1 MNIHRRPALLEV
13 RVFSYIVLLLGV
25 LASLFALNIFQAKAM
40 TQIYVRTDGNDAE
53 CDGSLNIAYPGGS
66 GPLACA
72 VQTIQHGIDLV
83 NPGGVVEVAAGV
95 YLENVIVNK
104 SVTLL
109 GAQHDILPT
118 NISER
123 GGPGSESIVRPP
135 TSVPDRS
142 NLFTVLVDNITI
154 NGFMLDGNNPSLT
167 DCTNDSNGICLHV
180 GGGVA
185 NGVYSDSILPDDF
198 SHPVNNLTV
207 SYNIIKNVNQHG
219 VGLSSDA
226 GTPTSNNLITKNVI
240 DNMVGG
246 THAGAPNFYPYG
258 SRRAIWLR
266 KNQYANI
273 TGNIITRAQNGIHI
287 NQFSLPNPG
296 ISKSLSENN
305 ISPSSIGIYVL
316 GFFDTSDPFEIVDNT
331 VTGAAFAGI
340 ELKTIRSQ
348 ITILVEGNSIS
359 GNSIGVDVN
368 DQTRAN
374 LFHNIIDGNITG
386 IQVVNSA
393 VLVSATN
400 NFITN
405 NTTQGILATQA
416 ASAGIVGSIAN
427 NDFSG
432 NTAGI
437 NNTTAS
443 LVNAS
448 ANWWGSP
455 SVPISSNVDFTPWL
469 DSGSDTSLDPGFQ
482 GDFSS
487 LSVDDL
493 SPQTGAS
500 GRIQEGV
507 NLVSASGVVHVL
519 PGDYPASVNL
529 NRDATVQAMGDISL
543 GGNLAIQQGVFT
555 APSGNLQISG
565 NFSRSSGVFDP
576 NNGLIIFNGAAPQT
590 IGGAAFNNL
599 TLSNASGAS
608 LSAPV
613 QIAGDLSLSN
623 GVLSL
628 GAHQLLLGLSASIS
642 GAFDASHMIA
652 PNGSGALCKLVPDS
666 PTFPLLFSFPVGD
679 ITATPEFSPAAV
691 QFSSGSFSSAQ
702 LCVRLANVK
711 HPADSSSDYL
721 NRYWSLTSSGVS
733 SFAAALTFH
742 YLEADIT
749 GAESALL
756 PAQYAAGTWSYG
768 PLSDIDPSN
777 NQFGMSVASF
787 SDFTAKSQ
795 AVNTPP
801 SDIALSN
808 QTINENQPSNTA
820 VGTLSTTDPDL
831 PPQSFTYSLVDTP
844 ACPGTHNT
852 AFNIAGDQ
860 LRSSIIFDHE
870 TQNSYTICIRT
881 DDGAGG
887 TLDKPF
893 TISILNVNDAPT
905 QLSLS
910 NNSLNENQP
919 INSIIG
925 ALSSVDPDLPP
936 QSFTYSLV
944 DTPTC
949 PGPHNA
955 AFNIAGDQLRSSI
968 IFDYETQDSYTICI
982 RTDDGAGGTL
992 DKPFTISILNVNDAP
1007 TQLSL
1012 SNNSLNE
1019 NQPINSIIGALSS
1032 VDPDLPPQSF
1042 TYSLIDTPT
1051 CPGTHNTAFN
1061 IVGNQLRSSIIFDY
1075 ETQNSYAICIRT
1087 DDGAGGTLDR
1097 PFTISILDINDA
1109 PILFASGGLS
1119 LDAMVAT
1126 NNPGI
1131 LTTELISH
1139 LSGEGISDQDAGA
1152 LEGIAITQVDNAN
1165 GAWQYSLDGSQW
1177 FDLGSPTSASAR
1189 LLAADATTHIRFTPN
1204 PGFYGAIQNAIT
1216 FRAWDQTSGVNGGLA
1231 DTTTNGGTTAF
1242 STATETASLTILYQQ
1257 FIPLALKP

>member
-1 MNIHRRPALLEV
+1 MSAYRKTTLKIGTVIYYCALITAILIIHTNSARA
-13 RVFSYIVLLLGV
+13 
-25 LASLFALNIFQAKAM
+25 AA
-40 TQIYVRTDGNDAE
+40 QIYVRTDGNDAE

-72 VQTIQHGIDLV
+72 VQTIQHGVNLV
-83 NPGGVVEVAAGV
+83 DPGGVVEVAAGI
-95 YLENVIVNK
+95 YIENVTIDK
-104 SVTLL
+104 ELTLL
-109 GAQHDILPT
+109 GAQRDILPIT
-118 NISER
+118 INER
-123 GGPGSESIVRPP
+123 GGVGSESLVRPP
-135 TSVPDRS
+135 ASFPLYS
-142 NLFTVLVDNITI
+142 NLFTVLVDNVTI
-154 NGFMLDGNNPSLT
+154 NGFMLDGNNPALT
-167 DCTNDSNGICLHV
+167 DCTFSSNGICLHS

-185 NGVYSDSILPDDF
+185 NGLHTDGILPTDF
-198 SHPVNNLTV
+198 SHPVNNLIV
-207 SYNIIKNVNQHG
+207 SYNIFRNLNQHG
-219 VGLSSDA
+219 VGLSSDSYTPA
-226 GTPTSNNLITKNVI
+226 GNNIITKNVF
-240 DNMVGG
+240 DNMVLG
-246 THAGAPNFYPYG
+246 TDIGLYG
-258 SRRAIWLR
+258 PRRAVWLNR
-266 KNQYANI
+266 NQYASV
-273 TGNIITRAQNGIHI
+273 TENIITRIQNGIHI
-287 NQFSLPNPG
+287 NEFTLQNPG
-296 ISKSLSENN
+296 VDKLVALN
-305 ISPSSIGIYVL
+305 SIEAYSRGIFVL
-316 GFFDTSDPFEIVDNT
+316 GFFGTSTAFDLSNNT
-331 VTGAAFAGI
+331 ISGTETAGI

-893 TISILNVNDAPT
+893 TISILNVNDAPVLDT
-905 QLSLS
+905 AGEPI
-910 NNSLNENQP
+910 LNP
-919 INSIIG
+919 SGPTIN
-925 ALSSVDPDLPP
+925 P
-936 QSFTYSLV
+936 
-944 DTPTC
+944 
-949 PGPHNA
+949 
-955 AFNIAGDQLRSSI
+955 
-968 IFDYETQDSYTICI
+968 
-982 RTDDGAGGTL
+982 GTL
-992 DKPFTISILNVNDAP
+992 I
-1007 TQLSL
+1007 
-1012 SNNSLNE
+1012 
-1019 NQPINSIIGALSS
+1019 
-1032 VDPDLPPQSF
+1032 
-1042 TYSLIDTPT
+1042 
-1051 CPGTHNTAFN
+1051 
-1061 IVGNQLRSSIIFDY
+1061 
-1075 ETQNSYAICIRT
+1075 
-1087 DDGAGGTLDR
+1087 
-1097 PFTISILDINDA
+1097 
-1109 PILFASGGLS
+1109 
-1119 LDAMVAT
+1119 
-1126 NNPGI
+1126 
-1131 LTTELISH
+1131 TELISR
-1139 LSGEGISDQDAGA
+1139 LGSLGITDQDSGA
-1152 LEGIAITQVDNAN
+1152 LEGVAITQVDNVN

-1189 LLAADATTHIRFTPN
+1189 LLAADAATRIRFTPN

-1242 STATETASLTILYQQ
+1242 STATEMASVSVLHQQ
-1257 FIPLALKP
+1257 FMPVVLKP